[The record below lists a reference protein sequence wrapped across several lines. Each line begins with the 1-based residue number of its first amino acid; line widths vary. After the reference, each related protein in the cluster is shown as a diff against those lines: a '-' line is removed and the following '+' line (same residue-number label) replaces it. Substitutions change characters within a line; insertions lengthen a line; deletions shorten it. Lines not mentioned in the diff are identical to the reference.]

1 MGKIGYYKVTVKVT
15 TEQDSGKFKS
25 SKEIYLVKNAGSPQ
39 IAADTVQK
47 LFEGCTDEWRIECV
61 KEEKLDSIVDALTDS
76 EE

>member
-15 TEQDSGKFKS
+15 SEQSNGKTKS
-25 SKEIYLVKNAGSPQ
+25 SKEIYLVKNSGSPQ

-61 KEEKLDSIVDALTDS
+61 KEEKLDSIVDALTDT